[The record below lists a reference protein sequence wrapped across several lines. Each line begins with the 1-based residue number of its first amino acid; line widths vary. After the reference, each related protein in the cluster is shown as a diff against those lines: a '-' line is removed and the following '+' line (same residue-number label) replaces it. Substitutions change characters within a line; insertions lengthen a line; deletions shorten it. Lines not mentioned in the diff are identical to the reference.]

1 MKRLLVA
8 TVLSAIVSVGVGRSS
23 TLADPV
29 DHPLAEPVTVTCGN
43 QTYTI
48 VGPGNAGLIA
58 ESTAVAIPSQFAF
71 TLSYT
76 DPETGDPVQETFV
89 QTIGQ
94 GKRAGQQDVLTQC
107 SFSETFFDPELG
119 TTVTVNAIVTLFTTP
134 RSGA

>member
-8 TVLSAIVSVGVGRSS
+8 TVLSAIVTVGLGRSS

-29 DHPLAEPVTVTCGN
+29 DHPRAAPVIVTCGG

-58 ESTAVAIPSQFAF
+58 DSTAVAIPSQFAF
-71 TLSYT
+71 TFSYT
-76 DPETGDPVQETFV
+76 DPDTGQLVQETFV
-89 QTIGQ
+89 DTVGQ
-94 GKRAGQQDVLTQC
+94 GKRAGQQDVLTEC
-107 SFSETFFDPELG
+107 SFSETFFDPDLG

-134 RSGA
+134 RGGA